1 MASIIQFDQC
11 PRAIQMTYNNLVYFV
26 SEVAP
31 QTDLSYDYEIYIY
44 NDNNYF
50 IKRIG
55 RKDEKSNL
63 DFFFVVLNNKKN
75 LSLKGICEIFDIV
88 SSQTKT
94 SNIAVRV
101 YTALL
106 NTDGTVL
113 YYEVNE
119 S

>member
-1 MASIIQFDQC
+1 MASLIEFHQC
-11 PRAIQMTYNNLVYFV
+11 PKAIQMVYNNLVYFV

-31 QTDLSYDYEIYIY
+31 KTDLSFTYEIYKY
-44 NDNNYF
+44 NDNSYF

-55 RKDEKSNL
+55 KKDEKSNL

-88 SSQTKT
+88 SGQTT
-94 SNIAVRV
+94 TLNIDVKV

>member
-1 MASIIQFDQC
+1 MASLIQFDQC
-11 PRAIQMTYNNLVYFV
+11 PRAIRMAYNNLVYFV
-26 SEVAP
+26 TEVGP
-31 QTDLSYDYEIYIY
+31 QTDFSYDYEIYIY

-50 IKRIG
+50 IKRICK
-55 RKDEKSNL
+55 KDGKSNL
-63 DFFFVVLNNKKN
+63 DYFFVVLNNRKN
-75 LSLKGICEIFDIV
+75 LSLKGICEIFDTV
-88 SSQTKT
+88 SSQSKT
-94 SNIAVRV
+94 SNIAVKV

>member
-1 MASIIQFDQC
+1 MSSLIQFDQC
-11 PRAIQMTYNNLVYFV
+11 PKAIQMAYNNLVYFV

-31 QTDLSYDYEIYIY
+31 KTDFSYDYEIYNY

-55 RKDEKSNL
+55 KKKERINL
-63 DFFFVVLNNKKN
+63 DFFFVVLNNRKN
-75 LSLKGICEIFDIV
+75 LSLKGIFEIFDIV

-94 SNIAVRV
+94 SNTAVKV

-113 YYEVNE
+113 YYEMNE